1 MTQEQRTLVQI
12 FAALTMLVDHIGLI
26 FFPDRIWLRAVGRL
40 SFPLFAFG
48 IAEGVAHTR
57 SFLRYL
63 GRILLAALVSQPV
76 YQLAFGRTDG
86 NPLFMLAWGAL
97 AVLCWRQ
104 ETAAGR
110 TAAGLLLFAAF
121 WGRISY
127 GWYGVWTVFLFSV
140 YHQRRAVCFY
150 GQAAITVLYCFKAHS
165 TLQMLS
171 LFAFGILGSGRGMR
185 LRLPRYALYV
195 FYPLHLLALWGIR
208 LAV

>member
-57 SFLRYL
+57 SFPRYL

-104 ETAAGR
+104 ETAAGGLPQGYCFLR
-110 TAAGLLLFAAF
+110 HSGAGFPTAGMA
-121 WGRISY
+121 
-127 GWYGVWTVFLFSV
+127 
-140 YHQRRAVCFY
+140 Y
-150 GQAAITVLYCFKAHS
+150 GQYSC
-165 TLQMLS
+165 S
-171 LFAFGILGSGRGMR
+171 LFTTSG
-185 LRLPRYALYV
+185 ALSV
-195 FYPLHLLALWGIR
+195 FTGR
-208 LAV
+208 RR